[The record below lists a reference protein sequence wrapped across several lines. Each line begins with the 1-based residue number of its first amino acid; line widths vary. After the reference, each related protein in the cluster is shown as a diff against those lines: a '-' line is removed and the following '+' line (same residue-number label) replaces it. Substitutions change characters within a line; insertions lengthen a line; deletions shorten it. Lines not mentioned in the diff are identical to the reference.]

1 MSGHWPPEWED
12 PDDGFPEESDQID
25 AEADVRLSELAAY
38 LASVSAPVLPDAVE
52 ARISAALAA
61 ESATRSAETAHSR
74 TLGSRTLGSRTLG
87 PAPPRARVRR
97 RRDFRATMAIGP
109 LLVCLLL
116 AGLGFVISRSITS
129 GSTESTSAAAPA
141 ASSAPASAAAAAPE
155 PVAGQQ
161 FSPKGSG
168 ASQSER
174 LTPVRPGESP
184 LFVVTES
191 GTSYQRATLAE
202 QVRATLI
209 ANGAS
214 QSTSAAVPSAAST
227 TGSSSSAA
235 SNGIASGRAYSP
247 PPGLLGCV
255 LRLTNGAL
263 PLLVD
268 RATYAG
274 SLAYVIA
281 SSSRVW
287 VVGLGCTAAH
297 QELIA
302 SALLAGL
309 SRESSRPRI
318 G

>member
-12 PDDGFPEESDQID
+12 PDDGFPDESDRTD
-25 AEADVRLSELAAY
+25 TEADVRLSELAAY
-38 LASVSAPVLPDAVE
+38 LASVPAPVLPDAVE

-61 ESATRSAETAHSR
+61 ESATRSVETADSGILRSR
-74 TLGSRTLGSRTLG
+74 TLGRA
-87 PAPPRARVRR
+87 PARARVRR
-97 RRDFRATMAIGP
+97 SPGFRRREGSRRRGGFRAAMAIGP

-116 AGLGFVISRSITS
+116 AGVGYAVSRGVTS
-129 GSTESTSAAAPA
+129 GTTESTAAAPA
-141 ASSAPASAAAAAPE
+141 ASSAAAAGPE
-155 PVAGQQ
+155 PLAGSQL
-161 FSPKGSG
+161 SG
-168 ASQSER
+168 GGRAAQPEP

-184 LFVVTES
+184 LFVVAES

-227 TGSSSSAA
+227 PGSPSGATF
-235 SNGIASGRAYSP
+235 NDTSGRAYSP
-247 PPGLLGCV
+247 PSGLLGCV
-255 LRLTNGAL
+255 LYLTNNAL
-263 PLLVD
+263 PRLVD

-274 SLAYVIA
+274 SPAYVIA

-287 VVGLGCTAAH
+287 VVGLGCTATH
-297 QELIA
+297 PELIA

-309 SRESSRPRI
+309 SRESSRPSI